1 MEGFSNTSF
10 INKSINSNMINSEF
24 ISSINGLSKIIKEYY
39 LSTKKNLSDSSSL
52 YNSFENQGSSIN
64 NLSNE
69 IQQNNSIEKI
79 NDLIQHLQQLN
90 QTKEN
95 LEKINETNINNLSS
109 FLDKAKYQFKLMKEI
124 KNKRNFSSD
133 KKEFLSNGSSSKNF
147 LLKSPTP
154 SKLNL
159 RSESHKNIDDYTYN
173 RLAKNI
179 ICFLK
184 KYDNIKDNLS
194 LDENLKNAFE
204 ELDYLKKEL
213 KLQIENILIKKNN
226 VNITNLETFEKDCI
240 IKNLKEDLNKYKSE
254 ILNKQKEIDNLNKQ
268 LKEFLNE
275 KKNLNLESDKD
286 KTLAENTLNDVIKS
300 YKQQI
305 NILNMEILEKQHLE
319 EINKNLEYELS
330 KLNNE
335 INLFKE
341 ENYEGRIE
349 ELKENNNN
357 LKEEINKLRNEILE
371 KNKFIQEAENKNLL
385 LQQQI
390 DENSE
395 NLQNKE
401 NVIITL
407 TESSVENN
415 DKINN
420 IQKKLNLALENNNL
434 LKKKKIDN
442 EIEISNLKDII
453 SKLNLNEKNLNK
465 ISDERLSSINKLK
478 LQLDEEIKAN
488 EKLRLFIKDLN
499 IKLKNYDDTIDQ
511 LKNENFILNTK
522 INENPIKEDN
532 EKNFMKINLEKRNNE
547 YVELRNTNN
556 LLRNNLSD
564 AENKL
569 ISLTKQ
575 SEFYK
580 KNIMI

>member
-1 MEGFSNTSF
+1 
-10 INKSINSNMINSEF
+10 
-24 ISSINGLSKIIKEYY
+24 
-39 LSTKKNLSDSSSL
+39 
-52 YNSFENQGSSIN
+52 
-64 NLSNE
+64 
-69 IQQNNSIEKI
+69 
-79 NDLIQHLQQLN
+79 
-90 QTKEN
+90 
-95 LEKINETNINNLSS
+95 
-109 FLDKAKYQFKLMKEI
+109 MKEI

-147 LLKSPTP
+147 LLKSPIP

-275 KKNLNLESDKD
+275 KKNLNLESDND
-286 KTLAENTLNDVIKS
+286 KILAENTLNDVIKS

-349 ELKENNNN
+349 ELKENNNK

-390 DENSE
+390 NENSE

-420 IQKKLNLALENNNL
+420 IQKKL
-434 LKKKKIDN
+434 K
-442 EIEISNLKDII
+442 
-453 SKLNLNEKNLNK
+453 
-465 ISDERLSSINKLK
+465 
-478 LQLDEEIKAN
+478 
-488 EKLRLFIKDLN
+488 
-499 IKLKNYDDTIDQ
+499 
-511 LKNENFILNTK
+511 
-522 INENPIKEDN
+522 
-532 EKNFMKINLEKRNNE
+532 
-547 YVELRNTNN
+547 
-556 LLRNNLSD
+556 
-564 AENKL
+564 
-569 ISLTKQ
+569 
-575 SEFYK
+575 
-580 KNIMI
+580 

>member
-52 YNSFENQGSSIN
+52 YNLFENQGSSIN

-147 LLKSPTP
+147 LLKSPIP

-213 KLQIENILIKKNN
+213 KLQIENILIKK
-226 VNITNLETFEKDCI
+226 
-240 IKNLKEDLNKYKSE
+240 
-254 ILNKQKEIDNLNKQ
+254 KQC
-268 LKEFLNE
+268 
-275 KKNLNLESDKD
+275 
-286 KTLAENTLNDVIKS
+286 
-300 YKQQI
+300 
-305 NILNMEILEKQHLE
+305 
-319 EINKNLEYELS
+319 
-330 KLNNE
+330 
-335 INLFKE
+335 
-341 ENYEGRIE
+341 
-349 ELKENNNN
+349 
-357 LKEEINKLRNEILE
+357 
-371 KNKFIQEAENKNLL
+371 
-385 LQQQI
+385 
-390 DENSE
+390 
-395 NLQNKE
+395 
-401 NVIITL
+401 
-407 TESSVENN
+407 
-415 DKINN
+415 
-420 IQKKLNLALENNNL
+420 
-434 LKKKKIDN
+434 
-442 EIEISNLKDII
+442 
-453 SKLNLNEKNLNK
+453 
-465 ISDERLSSINKLK
+465 
-478 LQLDEEIKAN
+478 
-488 EKLRLFIKDLN
+488 
-499 IKLKNYDDTIDQ
+499 
-511 LKNENFILNTK
+511 
-522 INENPIKEDN
+522 
-532 EKNFMKINLEKRNNE
+532 
-547 YVELRNTNN
+547 
-556 LLRNNLSD
+556 
-564 AENKL
+564 
-569 ISLTKQ
+569 
-575 SEFYK
+575 
-580 KNIMI
+580 

>member
-52 YNSFENQGSSIN
+52 YNLFENQGSSIN

-147 LLKSPTP
+147 LLKSPIP

-268 LKEFLNE
+268 LKEFSNE
-275 KKNLNLESDKD
+275 KKNLNLESDND
-286 KTLAENTLNDVIKS
+286 KILAENTLNDVIKS

-349 ELKENNNN
+349 ELKENNNK

-488 EKLRLFIKDLN
+488 EKLRLLIKDLN
-499 IKLKNYDDTIDQ
+499 IKLKIYDGTIV
-511 LKNENFILNTK
+511 N
-522 INENPIKEDN
+522 
-532 EKNFMKINLEKRNNE
+532 
-547 YVELRNTNN
+547 
-556 LLRNNLSD
+556 
-564 AENKL
+564 
-569 ISLTKQ
+569 
-575 SEFYK
+575 
-580 KNIMI
+580 